1 MPVMLCCIATWLGK
15 CKKLKQALSIFNAN
29 QSAAVDYAPI
39 ITPPPTT
46 NPVAASTTTVYS
58 SKAYCSLVKFR
69 T

>member
-1 MPVMLCCIATWLGK
+1 MSVTSCCIATWLGK
-15 CKKLKQALSIFNAN
+15 CKKIKQALSISNTN
-29 QSAAVDYAPI
+29 QSATVDSAPI
-39 ITPPPTT
+39 ITPPPAT